1 MNIHAAAAYA
11 AHLLAARSTAGH
23 GVHSPLMFSFITEVI
38 GGRADKDI
46 IEEVRRLRREMLSDS
61 RAVRVTDLGA
71 GSAVMQGRERSIR
84 QIASVAALPAR
95 EVALLARIA
104 ASLDR
109 ILERVPDPQ
118 AGGPQ
123 QTRRQEIARESVV
136 LPVHELEPT
145 GRAEKDHE
153 PNGRPSQGLEPT
165 GRAEKDHEPN
175 GRPSQGLEP
184 TGRAANNLEN
194 TSPGEILQ
202 PDNQPVILELGTSL
216 GISTL
221 ALALAAPNRR
231 VITVEGC
238 PELAA
243 IARENLRRHSASNA
257 EVLNMEFSQAL
268 THLKERGTKVG
279 MAFIDGNHRGAALTD
294 YSHRIRGMGDAMII
308 VADDIHINRDMHE
321 AWQALTASS
330 FAIASI
336 ETFRLG
342 ILFCIHNLTPGH
354 YRIRY

>member
-1 MNIHAAAAYA
+1 
-11 AHLLAARSTAGH
+11 
-23 GVHSPLMFSFITEVI
+23 MFSFITEVI

-71 GSAVMQGRERSIR
+71 GSSVMQGRERSIR

-104 ASLDR
+104 ASLDQ

-153 PNGRPSQGLEPT
+153 PNGRPF
-165 GRAEKDHEPN
+165 
-175 GRPSQGLEP
+175 QGLEP

-243 IARENLRRHSASNA
+243 IARENLRRHGASNA

-279 MAFIDGNHRGAALTD
+279 MTFIDGNHRGAALTD
-294 YSHRIRGMGDAMII
+294 YSHRIREMGDEMII

-321 AWQALTASS
+321 AWQALTAYS
-330 FAIASI
+330 FATASI